1 MKPTGLGSFALVVT
15 AAALFTTSDAHGK
28 MTVPTYRQMSEKF
41 HKDSGALINIGLNEM
56 QIAPIE
62 GLSQHKQADFPPSA
76 TFNLQNGC
84 RGTVYEEANEVTT
97 IQPGSEF
104 DVKWKIEAPHP
115 GYMKLSIL
123 KPSEDSKG
131 VITYK
136 SYKTLLNIEP
146 FAENGGEDGT
156 TAKMPTD
163 VEGCDKPGDCVL
175 QFYWHSDIANQTYP
189 TCADIVVSG
198 SGGNTSTTTKVTTAP
213 TAASSET
220 SDAGSSAQ
228 TTPSS
233 STTPSSVESP
243 GGSSDQSTPSSNTT
257 PSANTTPTAP
267 TATTAAPEA
276 TTAPS
281 PATAPSTSTTDS
293 SVAGDSDTSKCARRM
308 LRH

>member
-28 MTVPTYRQMSEKF
+28 TTVPTYRQMSEKC

-175 QFYWHSDIANQTYP
+175 H
-189 TCADIVVSG
+189 
-198 SGGNTSTTTKVTTAP
+198 GGDTSTTTKVTTAP

-220 SDAGSSAQ
+220 SDTGSSAQ

-233 STTPSSVESP
+233 VESA

-267 TATTAAPEA
+267 TPTTAAPEA
-276 TTAPS
+276 TT
-281 PATAPSTSTTDS
+281 ATAPSTSTTDS

-308 LRH
+308 RRH

>member
-198 SGGNTSTTTKVTTAP
+198 SGGDTSTTTKVTTAP

-220 SDAGSSAQ
+220 SD
-228 TTPSS
+228 
-233 STTPSSVESP
+233 V
-243 GGSSDQSTPSSNTT
+243 GSSDQSTPSSNTT

-267 TATTAAPEA
+267 TPTTAAPEA

-308 LRH
+308 RRH